1 MGAYFLASNGLLY
14 RDPLLRGAGW
24 FVVFD
29 GEDEPELVISKHN
42 DGNPLDATAA
52 RLAAVSILEQSGL
65 SAVISGPPRS
75 MKRAFDA
82 EGTDARD
89 SWCFWLDVE
98 EPIPAELIAEP
109 ERAAGVVEPPEHE
122 PEAVVQSFGQP
133 WGVI

>member
-24 FVVFD
+24 LIIFD
-29 GEDEPELVISKHN
+29 GEDEPELVIAKQNGEHT
-42 DGNPLDATAA
+42 LDATQA
-52 RLAAVSILEQSGL
+52 RLAAVSILEQSGM
-65 SAVISGPPRS
+65 SAMISGAPRS
-75 MKRAFDA
+75 MKRAFDL

-98 EPIPAELIAEP
+98 EPIPAELLSEP
-109 ERAAGVVEPPEHE
+109 DRLAGVCEPPGES
-122 PEAVVQSFGQP
+122 VVQSFGQA

>member
-29 GEDEPELVISKHN
+29 GEDEPELVISKRN

-52 RLAAVSILEQSGL
+52 RLAAVSVLEQAGL

-75 MKRAFDA
+75 MKRAFDY

-98 EPIPAELIAEP
+98 EPIPAELLAEP
-109 ERAAGVVEPPEHE
+109 DRAAGVVEPPG
-122 PEAVVQSFGQP
+122 EAVVQSFGQP